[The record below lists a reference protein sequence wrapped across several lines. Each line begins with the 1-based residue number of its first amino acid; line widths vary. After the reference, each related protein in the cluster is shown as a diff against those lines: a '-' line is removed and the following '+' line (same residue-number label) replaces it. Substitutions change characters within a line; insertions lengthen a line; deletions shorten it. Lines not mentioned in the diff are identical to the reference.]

1 MVFIS
6 RCAPAILLV
15 LSGCVSGPDYKP
27 PIMPLPA
34 TFSEPSAGSS
44 DGIVSRQWWRA
55 YSDETLE
62 ALVARGLSQNITILS
77 AIEAINAAQ
86 GDVVVAGSG
95 GLPNI
100 AVGADQTISGETGNL
115 RTAASSTST
124 SRGGATSSWL
134 LDFFGQYRRAREGA
148 LDSLDAAFATVDVAR
163 LAYVQDVVTGYI
175 NARYYQIRIS
185 IARENLKSRR
195 DTLNLTKF
203 QLTAGA
209 ASRLDVVQAEGLVNS
224 TLSEVP
230 GLEVNYRRE
239 VHHIAALLDA
249 PAAEILELMKRGAT
263 QPVYKGGVSAGV
275 PADLIRNR
283 PDVRRDERQ
292 LAAAV
297 AQIGIAQ
304 AQLLPSIT
312 LNGSISPSYIHTA
325 GRGGGLTTWSFGPA
339 LNLPILDGG
348 LLRANVKIAE
358 SNAKVAY
365 LTWKGTVLT
374 AVEEVENGLVAVN
387 RDPQTI
393 AALRAQVRSYRD
405 AVSLSTASYKDG
417 ASSLLD
423 VLDAQRSVTNAQQ
436 NLAAAVQQLATDYAA
451 LNVAIGAGFILQ
463 TDSKGQSR
471 PAAEKH
477 VAKLGVSNE

>member
-1 MVFIS
+1 M
-6 RCAPAILLV
+6 A
-15 LSGCVSGPDYKP
+15 
-27 PIMPLPA
+27 LPA
-34 TFSEPSAGSS
+34 TFLESSAGFSP
-44 DGIVSRQWWRA
+44 GTVSQTWWLA
-55 YSDETLE
+55 YSDKTLE
-62 ALVARGLSQNITILS
+62 AFVARGLSQNISILS

-86 GDVVVAGSG
+86 SDVVVAGSG
-95 GLPNI
+95 GLPNL
-100 AVGADQTISGETGNL
+100 ALGVDQTVHGESGGL
-115 RTAASSTST
+115 RTTASTISTT
-124 SRGGATSSWL
+124 RGAATSSWL

-148 LDSLDAAFATVDVAR
+148 LDTLDAAFATVDVRR
-163 LAYVQDVVTGYI
+163 LAYVQDLVTGYV
-175 NARYYQIRIS
+175 NARYYQVRIS

-195 DTLNLTKF
+195 ETLDLTKF
-203 QLTAGA
+203 QLSAGA

-230 GLEVNYRRE
+230 GLEVSYRRE
-239 VHHIAALLDA
+239 VHHIATLLDT
-249 PAAEILELMKRGAT
+249 PAAEILELMKGGAKQPAYRG
-263 QPVYKGGVSAGV
+263 VVSAGV

-312 LNGSISPSYIHTA
+312 LSGSISPSYIHTA

-348 LLRANVKIAE
+348 LLQANVKIAQ
-358 SNAKVAY
+358 SNAKAAY
-365 LTWKGTVLT
+365 LAWKATVLT

-393 AALRAQVRSYRD
+393 AALRAQVKSYSE
-405 AVSLSTASYKDG
+405 AVSLSTSSYKDG

-436 NLAAAVQQLATDYAA
+436 NLAAAVQQLAIDYAA
-451 LNVAIGAGFILQ
+451 LNVAIGAGL
-463 TDSKGQSR
+463 SL
-471 PAAEKH
+471 PAASKDQSGPASENH
-477 VAKLGVSNE
+477 LAKLGPAE

>member
-1 MVFIS
+1 
-6 RCAPAILLV
+6 
-15 LSGCVSGPDYKP
+15 
-27 PIMPLPA
+27 MPLPA

-44 DGIVSRQWWRA
+44 DGIVSREWWRA

-249 PAAEILELMKRGAT
+249 PAAEILELMKRGET

-365 LTWKGTVLT
+365 LTWIGTVLT
-374 AVEEVENGLVAVN
+374 AVEEPKMVWW
-387 RDPQTI
+387 P
-393 AALRAQVRSYRD
+393 
-405 AVSLSTASYKDG
+405 STATRK
-417 ASSLLD
+417 
-423 VLDAQRSVTNAQQ
+423 Q
-436 NLAAAVQQLATDYAA
+436 
-451 LNVAIGAGFILQ
+451 
-463 TDSKGQSR
+463 
-471 PAAEKH
+471 
-477 VAKLGVSNE
+477 